1 MKKGLTAAAVT
12 LMSAALLLS
21 ACGSSN
27 GADGANGNGGAN
39 AGSGGAAN
47 EAPNAPANG
56 ADDANAPAPKD
67 VTLSLRH
74 TQIKETSKVR
84 LKILQDVV
92 AKTMDENPGLKI
104 NLEGIDE
111 VVNRDQKLK
120 AEMAAGNP
128 PDIFEVFGGADL
140 NLYVKAG
147 RMLDLTPIIE
157 ELGIKDKFASL
168 DEFTVDGKVY
178 GLPFGGYSEGIFYNK
193 QMFADMGLSI
203 PKTFDELLTLADAI
217 KAKGKTPFA
226 LAAKDAWVN
235 GMLWNTVMERRV
247 GIKAFEGLVTG
258 AAKWTDPDFVAGFAD
273 YAKLVNHDYFTKGA
287 LGLPYAEQ
295 GAHFL
300 KGDAAMVFTGTWDAN
315 RFTGDEAG
323 DLKGN
328 IGYFSF
334 PAIPGGKGD
343 QTSINAS
350 YSNGFGF
357 SSNLTDDQK
366 AMVKAFIRDFY
377 TEEVQKRTLLED
389 KVLPSMKLSDL
400 SGVDPLISEV
410 LQVMAGAS
418 SSWKAFDAIVQPSVG
433 ADVGVG
439 LQELIGKVKKPEDVA
454 KEIQASQEKA
464 NAQK

>member
-1 MKKGLTAAAVT
+1 MRKRLAIAAAAI
-12 LMSAALLLS
+12 MSASLVLS
-21 ACGSSN
+21 ACGSSSK
-27 GADGANGNGGAN
+27 ASDQ
-39 AGSGGAAN
+39 AAN
-47 EAPNAPANG
+47 TTTDGVITHMSAAR
-56 ADDANAPAPKD
+56 D
-67 VTLSLRH
+67 VALSLRH
-74 TQIKETSKVR
+74 TQIKDTSKVR
-84 LKILQDVV
+84 LKIFQDVV
-92 AKTMDENPGLKI
+92 AKTEKENPGLKI
-104 NLEGIDE
+104 SMEGIDE

-168 DEFTVDGKVY
+168 DEFTIGGKVY

-193 QMFADMGLSI
+193 KMFADMHLAI
-203 PKTFDELLTLADAI
+203 PKTFDELLRLADAI
-217 KAKGKTPFA
+217 KANGKTPFA

-235 GMLWNTVMERRV
+235 GMLWNTVMERHV
-247 GIKAFEGLVTG
+247 GIRAFEGLLTG

-273 YAKLVNHDYFTKGA
+273 YEKLVDNDYFTKGA
-287 LGLPYAEQ
+287 LGLAYAEQ
-295 GAHFL
+295 GARFL
-300 KGDAAMVFTGTWDAN
+300 NGDAAMVFTGTWDAN

-323 DLKGN
+323 SLKGN

-334 PAIPGGKGD
+334 PSIAGGKGD

-357 SSNLTDDQK
+357 SANLTDDQK
-366 AMVKAFIRDFY
+366 AMVKAFIKNFFN
-377 TEEVQKRTLLED
+377 EEIQKRTLLED

-410 LQVMAGAS
+410 LQVMASAS

-439 LQELIGKVKKPEDVA
+439 LQELIGKVKKPEAVA
-454 KEIQASQEKA
+454 QEIQASQAKA

>member
-1 MKKGLTAAAVT
+1 MNKSLAVAVTT
-12 LMSAALLLS
+12 LMSASLVLS

-27 GADGANGNGGAN
+27 GNSNNTDNANGNASTN
-39 AGSGGAAN
+39 TTNDTA
-47 EAPNAPANG
+47 
-56 ADDANAPAPKD
+56 ANAPSNTEPANEPVAKD

-92 AKTMDENPGLKI
+92 AKTEQENPGLKI

-128 PDIFEVFGGADL
+128 PDMFEVFGGADL
-140 NLYVKAG
+140 SLYVKAG

-157 ELGIKDKFASL
+157 ELGIQDKFASL
-168 DEFTVDGKVY
+168 DEFTIDGNVY
-178 GLPFGGYSEGIFYNK
+178 GLPFGGYSEGVFYNK
-193 QMFADMGLSI
+193 KMFADMGLAP

-235 GMLWNTVMERRV
+235 GMLWNTVMERHV
-247 GIKAFEGLVTG
+247 GIKGFEGLVTG
-258 AAKWTDPDFVAGFAD
+258 ETKWTDPDFVAGFAD
-273 YAKLVNHDYFTKGA
+273 YAKLVDNDYFTKGA
-287 LGLPYAEQ
+287 LGLAYAEQ
-295 GAHFL
+295 GAKFL

-323 DLKGN
+323 DLRGSV
-328 IGYFSF
+328 GYFSF
-334 PAIPGGKGD
+334 PSIAGGKGD

-366 AMVKAFIRDFY
+366 AMVKAFIKNFFN
-377 TEEVQKRTLLED
+377 EAIQKRTLLED

-410 LQVMAGAS
+410 LQVMANAS

-439 LQELIGKVKKPEDVA
+439 LQELIGKVKKPDAVA
-454 KEIQASQEKA
+454 KQIQASQDKA
-464 NAQK
+464 NKQ

>member
-12 LMSAALLLS
+12 LMSASLVLS
-21 ACGSSN
+21 ACGSKDENNANNTATNTTTNETTTNN
-27 GADGANGNGGAN
+27 GTT
-39 AGSGGAAN
+39 N
-47 EAPNAPANG
+47 EAPAA
-56 ADDANAPAPKD
+56 KD

-92 AKTMDENPGLKI
+92 AKTEQDNPGLKF

-168 DEFTVDGKVY
+168 DEFTIDGKVY

-193 QMFADMGLSI
+193 KLFTEYGLQV
-203 PKTFDELLTLADAI
+203 PKTFQELLAVADAV

-226 LAAKDAWVN
+226 LAAKDGWVN
-235 GMLWNTVMERRV
+235 GMLWNTVMERHV
-247 GIKAFEGLVTG
+247 GIDAFGKLLTG
-258 AAKWTDPDFVAGFAD
+258 EAKWTDPDFVAGFGD
-273 YAKLVNHDYFTKGA
+273 YATLVNNDYFTKGA

-295 GAHFL
+295 GAQFL
-300 KGDAAMVFTGTWDAN
+300 KGDAAMVFTGSWDAN

-334 PAIPGGKGD
+334 PSIDGGKGD

-357 SSNLTDDQK
+357 SANLTADQVE
-366 AMVKAFIRDFY
+366 AVKKFIANFFN
-377 TEEVQKRTLLED
+377 EEIQKRTLLED
-389 KVLPSMKLSDL
+389 KVLPSMKLSDM

-410 LQVMAGAS
+410 LTVMGSAS

-439 LQELIGKVKKPEDVA
+439 LQELIGKVKKPEEVA
-454 KEIQASQEKA
+454 AKIQASQEKA

>member
-1 MKKGLTAAAVT
+1 MKKGLTVAAVM
-12 LMSAALLLS
+12 LMSASLMLS
-21 ACGSSN
+21 ACESENDNNASTNSSN
-27 GADGANGNGGAN
+27 ITSDRTKTV
-39 AGSGGAAN
+39 
-47 EAPNAPANG
+47 
-56 ADDANAPAPKD
+56 KD
-67 VTLSLRH
+67 VKLSLRH

-84 LKILQDVV
+84 LGIFQDVV
-92 AKTMDENPGLKI
+92 AKTEAENPGLKI
-104 NLEGIDE
+104 SMEGIDE

-168 DEFTVDGKVY
+168 DEFTIDGKVY
-178 GLPFGGYSEGIFYNK
+178 GLPFGGYSEGVFYNK
-193 QMFADMGLSI
+193 KMFTELGLQI
-203 PKTFDELLTLADAI
+203 PKTFDELITLAETV
-217 KAKGKTPFA
+217 KANGKTPFA

-235 GMLWNTVMERRV
+235 GMLWNTIMERHV
-247 GIKAFEGLVTG
+247 GIASFDKLLTG
-258 AAKWTDPDFVAGFAD
+258 EAKWTDPDFVAGFAD
-273 YAKLVNHDYFTKGA
+273 YAKLVDRDYFTRGA
-287 LGLPYAEQ
+287 LGLAYADQ
-295 GAHFL
+295 GRQFL
-300 KGDAAMVFTGTWDAN
+300 KGETAMVFTGSWDAN
-315 RFTGDEAG
+315 RFTSDEAG

-334 PAIPGGKGD
+334 PSIAGGKGD

-357 SSNLTDDQK
+357 SANLDADQQ
-366 AMVKAFIRDFY
+366 AAVKQFIKNFFN
-377 TEEVQKRTLLED
+377 EEIQKRTLLED
-389 KVLPSMKLSDL
+389 KVLPSMKLSDM

-410 LQVMAGAS
+410 LGVMTNAS

-433 ADVGVG
+433 ADIGVG
-439 LQELIGKVKKPEDVA
+439 LQELIGKVKSPEAVA
-454 KEIQASQEKA
+454 YAAQTSQDKA

>member
-1 MKKGLTAAAVT
+1 MKKGFTVAAVT
-12 LMSAALLLS
+12 LMSASLVLS
-21 ACGSSN
+21 ACGSKDDNNTTNTSN
-27 GADGANGNGGAN
+27 TTTNE
-39 AGSGGAAN
+39 GSTN
-47 EAPNAPANG
+47 ETPVA
-56 ADDANAPAPKD
+56 KD

-92 AKTMDENPGLKI
+92 AKTEQDNAGLKF

-168 DEFTVDGKVY
+168 DEFTIDGKVY
-178 GLPFGGYSEGIFYNK
+178 GLPFGGYSEGVFYNK
-193 QMFADMGLSI
+193 KMFTDYGLEV
-203 PKTFDELLTLADAI
+203 PKTFADLIKVADAI

-226 LAAKDAWVN
+226 LAAKDGWVN
-235 GMLWNTVMERRV
+235 GMLWNTVMERHV
-247 GIKAFEGLVTG
+247 GIDAFSKLVTG
-258 AAKWTDPDFVAGFAD
+258 EAKWTDADFVAGFTD
-273 YAKLVNHDYFTKGA
+273 YATLVNNDYFTKGA

-295 GAHFL
+295 GAQFL
-300 KGDAAMVFTGTWDAN
+300 KGDAAMVFTGSWDAN

-323 DLKGN
+323 ELKGN

-334 PAIPGGKGD
+334 PSIDGGKGD
-343 QTSINAS
+343 QSSINAS

-357 SSNLTDDQK
+357 SSNLNDDQK
-366 AMVKAFIRDFY
+366 EAVKKFIANFFN
-377 TEEVQKRTLLED
+377 EEIQKRTLLED

-400 SGVDPLISEV
+400 SGVDPLISDV
-410 LQVMAGAS
+410 LNVMGGAS
-418 SSWKAFDAIVQPSVG
+418 TSWKAFDAIVQPSVG

-439 LQELIGKVKKPEDVA
+439 LQELIGKVKKPEEVA
-454 KEIQASQEKA
+454 AKIQASQEKA
-464 NAQK
+464 NAAQK

>member
-1 MKKGLTAAAVT
+1 MKKGLTYAAT
-12 LMSAALLLS
+12 MLLS
-21 ACGSSN
+21 LSFVLTACGSKDETGNNASTNASSN
-27 GADGANGNGGAN
+27 NTGNIN
-39 AGSGGAAN
+39 AGDNQETGTDNAGEPAA
-47 EAPNAPANG
+47 
-56 ADDANAPAPKD
+56 KD
-67 VTLSLRH
+67 VTLTLRH

-92 AKTMDENPGLKI
+92 AKTEQENAGLTFK
-104 NLEGIDE
+104 LEGIDE

-147 RMLDLTPIIE
+147 RMLDLTPIID
-157 ELGIKDKFASL
+157 ELGLKDKFASL
-168 DEFTVDGKVY
+168 DEFTIDGKVY
-178 GLPFGGYSEGIFYNK
+178 GLPFGGYSEGVFYNK
-193 QMFADMGLSI
+193 KIFTDLGLSV
-203 PKTFDELLTLADAI
+203 PTTWDELLKDADAI
-217 KAKGKTPFA
+217 KAKGITPFA
-226 LAAKDAWVN
+226 LAAKDGWVN
-235 GMLWNTVMERRV
+235 GMLWNTVMERHV
-247 GIKAFEGLVTG
+247 GIAAFDKLVTG
-258 AAKWTDPDFVAGFAD
+258 EMKWTDPDFVAGFTS
-273 YAKLVNHDYFTKGA
+273 YAELVNKDYFTKGS
-287 LGLPYAEQ
+287 LGLAYAEQ
-295 GAHFL
+295 GAKFL

-323 DLKGN
+323 DLKGS

-334 PAIPGGKGD
+334 PSIPGGKGD

-357 SSNLTDDQK
+357 SSKLSDDQK
-366 AMVKAFIRDFY
+366 AMVKAFIKNFFS
-377 TEEVQKRTLLED
+377 EEVQKRTLVED

-400 SGVDPLISEV
+400 SGIDPLISEV
-410 LQVMAGAS
+410 LQVMAHAS

-439 LQELIGKVKKPEDVA
+439 LQELIGKVKSPQQVA
-454 KEIQASQEKA
+454 EKIQASQDKA